1 MILHTMKR
9 DILMALVIGFAIGAL
24 SAIVAVRLPVLW
36 QKNNIYQ
43 PKQELTKNLTPTI
56 SKIPE
61 SSLVISE
68 PADNTVSSTNTI
80 NLSGKT
86 LSEAALLLESAASS
100 EIVEASADGSFKS
113 TVKLNDG
120 ANPIYI
126 TRLTETGDGESVIL
140 NVFYTAEKL

>member
-80 NLSGKT
+80 NLS
-86 LSEAALLLESAASS
+86 
-100 EIVEASADGSFKS
+100 
-113 TVKLNDG
+113 
-120 ANPIYI
+120 
-126 TRLTETGDGESVIL
+126 
-140 NVFYTAEKL
+140 